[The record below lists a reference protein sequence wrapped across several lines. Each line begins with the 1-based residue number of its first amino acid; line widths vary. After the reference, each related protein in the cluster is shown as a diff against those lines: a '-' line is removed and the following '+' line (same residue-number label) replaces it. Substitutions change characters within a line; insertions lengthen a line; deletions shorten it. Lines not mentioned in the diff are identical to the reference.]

1 MEIIFCPFSAEAVI
15 ICCKLGN
22 VVVFPIF
29 LWYNSFKIFTLQWAE
44 GGNRMAAP
52 QNFRTAFNGFHKED
66 VVRYLEYLNSKYNN
80 QINQLTAEAAELRAQ
95 LEKPQE
101 PDADQI
107 ALIEALQQERDD
119 FAAKLEQSEK
129 ARAAAEQ
136 ELAQL
141 REEKAALAEVS
152 QEPVSQETTLAS
164 DELEAY
170 RRAER
175 TEREA
180 KERAELVYYQANG
193 VLSEATAKVDHISG
207 EITEMADH
215 VMSQLTQLQMLVS
228 SSKLALQDASSL
240 LNTIRPNK

>member
-1 MEIIFCPFSAEAVI
+1 
-15 ICCKLGN
+15 
-22 VVVFPIF
+22 
-29 LWYNSFKIFTLQWAE
+29 
-44 GGNRMAAP
+44 MAAP

-66 VVRYLEYLNSKYNN
+66 VVQYLEYINSKHTN
-80 QINQLTAEAAELRAQ
+80 QVNQLTAEVGSLRSQ
-95 LEKPQE
+95 LENRPDPNQE
-101 PDADQI
+101 LLDK
-107 ALIEALQQERDD
+107 IEALQAEREDLC
-119 FAAKLEQSEK
+119 AKLLEAEASK
-129 ARAAAEQ
+129 AVLEAQVEELKSAAPAQTAPVQ
-136 ELAQL
+136 E
-141 REEKAALAEVS
+141 AA
-152 QEPVSQETTLAS
+152 PLAS

-193 VLSEATAKVDHISG
+193 VLSEATGKVDSIAA
-207 EITEMADH
+207 EITDMADH

>member
-1 MEIIFCPFSAEAVI
+1 
-15 ICCKLGN
+15 
-22 VVVFPIF
+22 
-29 LWYNSFKIFTLQWAE
+29 
-44 GGNRMAAP
+44 MAAS

-66 VVRYLEYLNSKYNN
+66 VVHYLEYLNSKHTN
-80 QINQLTAEAAELRAQ
+80 QVNQLSAQVEELREQ
-95 LEKPQE
+95 LEKSRE
-101 PDADQI
+101 PDAEQV
-107 ALIEALQQERDD
+107 ALMDALQQERDE
-119 FAAKLEQSEK
+119 FAAKLQTAEEEK
-129 ARAAAEQ
+129 AVLEQ
-136 ELAQL
+136 EIARL
-141 REEKAALAEVS
+141 REEAASAEAS
-152 QEPVSQETTLAS
+152 RNPAGNAS

-175 TEREA
+175 AEREA

-193 VLSEATAKVDHISG
+193 VLSEATGKVDSISG